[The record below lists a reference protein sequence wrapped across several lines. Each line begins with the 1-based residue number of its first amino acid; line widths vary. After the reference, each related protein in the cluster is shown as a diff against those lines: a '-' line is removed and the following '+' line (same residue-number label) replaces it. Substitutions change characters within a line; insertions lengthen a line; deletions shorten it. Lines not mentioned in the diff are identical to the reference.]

1 MPFGRFG
8 VETMAKISFV
18 QDYTIVLQHWG
29 IMVGLM
35 GVSMIVAA
43 YRKDWRDPIL
53 IYSGFEKSFMVYLVA
68 TNISHTFSQ
77 GFWVGAGMDATVV
90 LYTVAYF
97 AVCGFN
103 SFATSELSN

>member
-8 VETMAKISFV
+8 VETIAKISFV

-53 IYSGFEKSFMVYLVA
+53 IYSGS
-68 TNISHTFSQ
+68 T
-77 GFWVGAGMDATVV
+77 
-90 LYTVAYF
+90 
-97 AVCGFN
+97 AVSRNHSWFIWWRR
-103 SFATSELSN
+103 T